1 MKYIDAEKLL
11 AEIERQYRSIE
22 NATGDYAEG
31 RRMELKNLCELI
43 TSLQLEPIGIEKE
56 AEIDPSMVSNFGPCA
71 FNLSVV
77 LTQEEMAKMNITP
90 FFSRKVNVI
99 VKNV

>member
-1 MKYIDAEKLL
+1 MKYIDAHKLL
-11 AEIERQYRSIE
+11 VEIDRQKIGYNTDGEHAAEYNTCRKILDI
-22 NATGDYAEG
+22 
-31 RRMELKNLCELI
+31 I
-43 TSLQLEPIGIEKE
+43 TSLQMEPIGIEKE